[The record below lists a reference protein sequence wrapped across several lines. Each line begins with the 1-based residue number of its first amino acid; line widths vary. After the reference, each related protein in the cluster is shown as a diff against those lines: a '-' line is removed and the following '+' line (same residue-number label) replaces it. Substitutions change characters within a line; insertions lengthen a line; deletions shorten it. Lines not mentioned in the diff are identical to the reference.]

1 MRNGYKIE
9 WTEEADHCLENIIE
23 YLKVEW
29 GEKALSNFARKL
41 QKRLELLA
49 IRPRLFPKSG
59 KRGTTRRSVLTKQIT
74 IYYKVNRDTV
84 LLLSL
89 FDNRKDPKKIPR

>member
-9 WTEEADHCLENIIE
+9 WTEEADQCLDDIIE
-23 YLKVEW
+23 YLKEEW
-29 GEKALSNFARKL
+29 GEKALSDFARKL

-49 IRPRLFPKSG
+49 IRPLLFPKSS
-59 KRGTTRRSVLTKQIT
+59 RRSTSRRSVLTKQIT

-89 FDNRKDPKKIPR
+89 FDNRKNPLKRPK